1 MICRR
6 CALRIARTYNATSS
20 RRSLSTTPANA
31 AEAISTKTI
40 EQAKARQAGDQ
51 PSAIS
56 SAAQPFTTP
65 LSVSPILQ
73 GEKPSKKK
81 TSDVPVVLSSCPAGT
96 PLKGLNFV
104 KGKTDPVA
112 MEDHEYPPWLWDVL
126 KPKKKDGDD
135 AVDGDL
141 YSKSK
146 SKRAAAKKALK
157 NKAAHDD
164 VFEKVPL
171 YEQTIDLPSGDGT
184 EESALEAARARQ
196 ELTRAMREKR
206 RATIK
211 EANFLRTMR

>member
-1 MICRR
+1 M
-6 CALRIARTYNATSS
+6 
-20 RRSLSTTPANA
+20 
-31 AEAISTKTI
+31 
-40 EQAKARQAGDQ
+40 
-51 PSAIS
+51 
-56 SAAQPFTTP
+56 
-65 LSVSPILQ
+65 
-73 GEKPSKKK
+73 KK

-184 EESALEAARARQ
+184 EEGALEAARARQ

>member
-1 MICRR
+1 
-6 CALRIARTYNATSS
+6 
-20 RRSLSTTPANA
+20 
-31 AEAISTKTI
+31 
-40 EQAKARQAGDQ
+40 
-51 PSAIS
+51 
-56 SAAQPFTTP
+56 
-65 LSVSPILQ
+65 
-73 GEKPSKKK
+73 
-81 TSDVPVVLSSCPAGT
+81 
-96 PLKGLNFV
+96 V

>member
-1 MICRR
+1 M
-6 CALRIARTYNATSS
+6 
-20 RRSLSTTPANA
+20 STTPAKA

-40 EQAKARQAGDQ
+40 GQAKPRQAGDQ

-65 LSVSPILQ
+65 GNISPTSR

-81 TSDVPVVLSSCPAGT
+81 ASDVPTVLSSCPAGT
-96 PLKGLNFV
+96 PLKGLNFL

-112 MEDHEYPPWLWDVL
+112 MEDHEYPEWLWTVL
-126 KPKKKDGDD
+126 NPKEKEGEDLVD
-135 AVDGDL
+135 ADL

-146 SKRAAAKKALK
+146 NKRAKAKKAMKERALQE
-157 NKAAHDD
+157 
-164 VFEKVPL
+164 VSQKVPL
-171 YEQTIDLPSGDGT
+171 YEQTIDLPGGDGT
-184 EESALEAARARQ
+184 EEGNLEAARARQ
-196 ELTRAMREKR
+196 ELTKAMREKR